1 MNNVQ
6 KCQCSCL
13 RLCKVKT
20 RQCLIK
26 YFHWSPFYFS
36 GDKDKAQTLPG
47 RTGLG
52 PGQQRP
58 MIGRPMS
65 VNSSFDS
72 HTSHNHNPHPRDPS
86 FARDSS
92 FDSRRSGPDT
102 GYYSDR
108 NDAARNGYRD
118 ERGYLSDHSSRY
130 APQLKS
136 TNNRKSFNFRGLAPN
151 YRQDSIRS
159 GYISDHESRSGYER
173 GGELS
178 T

>member
-1 MNNVQ
+1 MYNDHSCWYWCLSANV
-6 KCQCSCL
+6 KCNYHNFTKVISKCL
-13 RLCKVKT
+13 TKSLF
-20 RQCLIK
+20 L
-26 YFHWSPFYFS
+26 
-36 GDKDKAQTLPG
+36 GEKDRAQTLPG

-72 HTSHNHNPHPRDPS
+72 HTSHNHNPHPRDTS

-108 NDAARNGYRD
+108 NEAARNGYRD
-118 ERGYLSDHSSRY
+118 ERGYLSDHSSR
-130 APQLKS
+130 QEKVTS
-136 TNNRKSFNFRGLAPN
+136 
-151 YRQDSIRS
+151 
-159 GYISDHESRSGYER
+159 
-173 GGELS
+173 
-178 T
+178 